1 MFAEGNPDDWKSVLD
16 TNVFGVTVCS
26 QQAMQ
31 QMREHEIAGH
41 IIHINSLAGVRPV
54 AGKPPTLN
62 IYSPSKYAVTCLTDI
77 MRQECEE
84 FKVKIKVTVSSV
96 LCYFTPACVCV

>member
-1 MFAEGNPDDWKSVLD
+1 
-16 TNVFGVTVCS
+16 
-26 QQAMQ
+26 MQ

-41 IIHINSLAGVRPV
+41 IIHINSIAGVRPV
-54 AGKPPTLN
+54 AGKPPILN

-96 LCYFTPACVCV
+96 ILHLCVCACVFI